1 MRYKRSHTK
10 LSGEFWFPKVVIEDT
25 VTVEELAHELADE
38 TSLHIVDVKAI
49 LMGLS
54 REIYEQVCNGKKVEL
69 GDLAYFAPKVET
81 YPGVLERCE
90 FPNMVK
96 SEEIKGLLVR
106 ATSRKNFS
114 DEANFADLELV
125 PWQEDD
131 ELREYI
137 SFTLRHHI
145 AMTYSIQPDAIG
157 EEFLFSPNLG
167 VSFYWMNGL
176 ETFLGIGEESGLL
189 YHRSGDWETLKL
201 DPEPSSFG
209 EAVDWIA
216 SKVGVYV
223 PDVSIE
229 EQVHQIIT
237 QWAGHVVG
245 NGTIIDNI
253 ASNDYQR
260 RQLGA
265 KIARSL
271 SIPVPESEWAYWSTV
286 GDAVTHC
293 TEEMTAT

>member
-1 MRYKRSHTK
+1 MRYKRSHTR

-25 VTVEELAHELADE
+25 VKVEELATELADE

-54 REIYEQVCNGKKVEL
+54 REVYQQVCNGKKVEF

-96 SEEIKGLLVR
+96 AEEVKGLLVR

-131 ELREYI
+131 ELREYVA
-137 SFTLRHHI
+137 FTFRHHI
-145 AMTYSIQPDAIG
+145 AMQYTIQPEAIG
-157 EEFLFSPNLG
+157 EHFLFSPNVG
-167 VSFYWMNGL
+167 VSFYDLNGL
-176 ETFLGIGEESGLL
+176 ETFLGIGQDSGLL
-189 YHRSGDWETLKL
+189 YHRSDEWETLKL
-201 DPEPSSFG
+201 EPEPTDFG
-209 EAVDWIA
+209 EAVDWIT

-223 PDVSIE
+223 PEMSIQ
-229 EQVHQIIT
+229 EQVHQIIG
-237 QWAGHVVG
+237 QWAGIVVD
-245 NGTIIDNI
+245 NSTIIDDI

-265 KIARSL
+265 KIARTL

-286 GDAVTHC
+286 GNVVTHC